1 MTDEFCV
8 SAVKEAHMAKN
19 FWVSI
24 LVAAICTVSPDIAL
38 ALNSN
43 ATDVHVNSADDPGYK
58 AAMLSNDAMKAIQT
72 ADWQKARNLLEEAV
86 KFDPNGASCMV
97 HTNLGLVLE
106 HFKEFDQAGIHLQ
119 KALSISPDDKSAL
132 EDMGSYYQQTGDFK
146 QAVVYFQKYLKLYP
160 DAVDAATIK
169 GLADKLKSMKMATVD
184 PSAKDYYADGTQG
197 NFHRF
202 SGVAPLKVYIAPG
215 EGVPGFMP
223 QYADFLKAA
232 LDVWANASQV
242 LTWQKVDDPKA
253 ADITCKWVAEMAK
266 TDGAS
271 LVEAGRAESSAM
283 GHEIKNSRIVICTVA
298 VAGAD
303 VTDDTMK
310 YVCMHEVGHGLGL
323 IGHSPFPD
331 DVMFYSERQTKSD
344 GLSDRDKAT
353 MAKLY
358 ATDLASTQRH

>member
-1 MTDEFCV
+1 
-8 SAVKEAHMAKN
+8 MAKF
-19 FWVSI
+19 FWLGVF
-24 LVAAICTVSPDIAL
+24 VAAICTASPNIAW

-43 ATDVHVNSADDPGYK
+43 STDLHVSSADDPSFK
-58 AAMLSNDAMKAIQT
+58 AANLSNKSMQAIQKN
-72 ADWQKARNLLEEAV
+72 DWQEARNLLEEAV
-86 KFDPNGASCMV
+86 KLDPNGASCMV
-97 HTNLGLVLE
+97 HTNYGLVLE
-106 HFKEFDQAGIHLQ
+106 HFKEFDQACIHLQ
-119 KALSISPDDKSAL
+119 KALSLSPNDKSAL

-146 QAVVYFQKYLKLYP
+146 QAVVYFEKYLNLYP
-160 DAVDAATIK
+160 DAVDAATIR
-169 GLADKLKSMKMATVD
+169 GLADKLKTMKMATVD
-184 PSAKDYYADGTQG
+184 KSAKDYYEDGTQG

-202 SGVAPLKVYIAPG
+202 SGSAPLKVYIASG
-215 EGVPGFMP
+215 EGIPGFMP

-232 LDVWANASQV
+232 LDSWANASHV
-242 LTWQKVDDPKA
+242 LTWQKVDDPKG
-253 ADITCKWVAEMAK
+253 ADITCNWVSEMVK
-266 TDGAS
+266 TNGAS
-271 LVEAGRAESSAM
+271 MVEAGRAESTAM
-283 GHEIKNSRIVICTVA
+283 GHEIKNSRVVICTVA

-358 ATDLASTQRH
+358 SMDLSGKAAPAP